1 MICSI
6 PPNRRAY
13 MKRLTN
19 IFSLIV
25 LLLTLSHNVSAGT
38 TIQAQDVIIINKV
51 THRVN
56 RPLMFQIDSTSYLS
70 LKEKLD
76 FNSSTFSWNFRGHV
90 ATFEVRGNELFL
102 NSIETSKVHTDFKGL
117 LDKYN
122 RKEGIFASWVSSTI
136 ICGTGECIYVEPD
149 GLLGVYENETELV
162 IEAGVIVSS
171 RTYTNM
177 VRNVP
182 GTVTFDDIRNLI
194 PKEFRH
200 DNFPDLKG
208 RVTVRINATK
218 FNEEGKITDWSVTI
232 YSGGKNLS
240 ERQIQ
245 KITAEVKRVLFLY
258 DFRTFRRDGIW
269 YWRSVRNDS
278 INWPLIF
285 N

>member
-1 MICSI
+1 M
-6 PPNRRAY
+6 NRLAY
-13 MKRLTN
+13 ILF
-19 IFSLIV
+19 I
-25 LLLTLSHNVSAGT
+25 LLLTLSHDVSAT
-38 TIQAQDVIIINKV
+38 RQAQDIILIDKVEHKINKV
-51 THRVN
+51 
-56 RPLMFQIDSTSYLS
+56 LLYQLDSVTYDILH
-70 LKEKLD
+70 KKLD
-76 FNSSTFSWNFRGHV
+76 FGASSYSGNWRGHIS
-90 ATFEVRGNELFL
+90 TFEVKGDKLFL
-102 NSIETSKVHTDFKGL
+102 NCIETSKVHTDFKGL